1 MNLPKPLL
9 KIGRREVSEKQPPL
23 IIAEIGINHAGSVD
37 KAIQMIDDVADAGGE
52 CVKFQCHILRDEM
65 IPNEVIPGNSDKTIW
80 QIISEATLS
89 EKEEEQLKR
98 YVEQKNLIYLCTPFS
113 RAAAKRLEEMS
124 VSAFKIGS
132 GECNNLPLIDY
143 ICGFKKP
150 IVLSTGMNDLSSIK
164 RSASKI
170 RDSGNPLALLH
181 CTSMYP
187 TPYSEVRLPAITTL
201 KREVPYAVVG
211 ISDHSLD
218 IYTSLGAVALGAS
231 IIEKHFTSDKSWE
244 GPDIPISIDKNE
256 LKSLIEGSFA
266 IHEASC
272 GNVGKLPGEA
282 PTIRFAYASVVSTRR
297 IEKGEELSTENVW
310 VKRPGTGAFRA
321 EDYEQ
326 VLGRKATRM
335 ILPDSQIEEGMLA
348 EDDK

>member
-1 MNLPKPLL
+1 
-9 KIGRREVSEKQPPL
+9 
-23 IIAEIGINHAGSVD
+23 
-37 KAIQMIDDVADAGGE
+37 
-52 CVKFQCHILRDEM
+52 
-65 IPNEVIPGNSDKTIW
+65 
-80 QIISEATLS
+80 
-89 EKEEEQLKR
+89 
-98 YVEQKNLIYLCTPFS
+98 KNLIYLCTPFS

-143 ICGFKKP
+143 ICGFNKP

-231 IIEKHFTSDKSWE
+231 IVEKHFTSDKSWE

-256 LKSLIEGSFA
+256 LRSLIDGSRA

-272 GNVGKLPGEA
+272 GNVGKLSGEA
-282 PTIRFAYASVVSTRR
+282 ATIRFAYASVVSTRK
-297 IEKGEELSTENVW
+297 IEKGEELTRENVW

-326 VLGRKATRM
+326 VLGRKAMRM

-348 EDDK
+348 EDDI